1 MGQVGLLEGPPAG
14 TGRPGDQSNL
24 GFPGATR
31 KGGFLAWPSWQW
43 IFWLARWVSG
53 LAHLPGICLP
63 EALSC
68 SNSHLGLGLLLRP
81 GPGRVLPAGAYLALG
96 FSARPDLAKNSP
108 WPSFPFLRLSGPG
121 LCSKKKV
128 GGKAFLLTFHPWSI
142 TISSP
147 SVGSGSSLSLA
158 QGPRRLLRCIV
169 SLSFSPKSSASV
181 DELSNQS

>member
-1 MGQVGLLEGPPAG
+1 MLARLREHILSCNIAFSTATLLFQLVKSPTWPPRVKGPRKSQAMGQMGLLEGPPAG

-68 SNSHLGLGLLLRP
+68 SNSHLDLGLLLRP
-81 GPGRVLPAGAYLALG
+81 GPGRVLPTGMYLALE
-96 FSARPDLAKNSP
+96 SPARPVLVSSSP
-108 WPSFPFLRLSGPG
+108 WPSFPFFRLSGPG
-121 LCSKKKV
+121 QRKQEE
-128 GGKAFLLTFHPWSI
+128 G
-142 TISSP
+142 
-147 SVGSGSSLSLA
+147 
-158 QGPRRLLRCIV
+158 
-169 SLSFSPKSSASV
+169 
-181 DELSNQS
+181 